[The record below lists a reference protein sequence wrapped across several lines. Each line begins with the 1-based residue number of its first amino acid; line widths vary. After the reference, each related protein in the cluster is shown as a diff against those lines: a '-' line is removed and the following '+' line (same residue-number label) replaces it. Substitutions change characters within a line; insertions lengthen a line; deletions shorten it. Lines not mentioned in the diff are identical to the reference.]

1 MKVIQVLNTWEYF
14 GAENVAIGIC
24 EGLKERGVEV
34 AYASRIGSVGDVV
47 EQHGIRYI
55 GLKDLSVK
63 EVRRMIVREKADVV
77 HAHDMYASVVCALA
91 TVGTKCGLV
100 TMLHNNGFENR
111 RVSVKSVSYLV
122 AMMRARRAFFVSKT
136 TYEGYLFHKWFEKK
150 SEVLGNIIDVES
162 VIKKGENVKKEWD
175 IVYVGRL
182 FVQKDPIRLINVI
195 NKIRAIKP
203 DLRVAI
209 VGNGE
214 MTEETRDEVVRLGLE
229 KNVELMG
236 FREDAIEIMA
246 ASKVMLM
253 TSLWE
258 GTPMVVLEAMALHVP
273 VVATPVDG
281 LKEVVDSKWLC
292 ERDEELVERVIDL
305 LDNGSDNYVWHKGMS
320 RKQYIDRLLRAYES

>member
-55 GLKDLSVK
+55 GLKDVSVK
-63 EVRRMIVREKADVV
+63 EMRRMIVREKADVV
-77 HAHDMYASVVCALA
+77 HAHDMFASVVCAIA
-91 TVGTKCGLV
+91 TIGTKCRLV

-111 RVSVKSVSYLV
+111 RISVKSVAYLT
-122 AMMRARRAFFVSKT
+122 AMMRAKRAFFVSKS

-150 SEVLGNIIDVES
+150 SEVLGNIIDVEGI
-162 VIKKGENVKKEWD
+162 VARGGAQEKRWD

-195 NKIRAIKP
+195 NKIREIKP

-214 MTEETRDEVVRLGLE
+214 MTDETRDEVLRLGLE
-229 KNVELMG
+229 RNVELMG
-236 FREDAIEIMA
+236 FREDAIEIMG
-246 ASKVMLM
+246 ASRVMLM

-258 GTPMVVLEAMALHVP
+258 GTPMVVLEAMALKVP

-281 LKEVVDSKWLC
+281 LKEVVDGRWLC
-292 ERDEELVERVIDL
+292 ERDEELVAAVVDL

-320 RKQYIDRLLRAYES
+320 RKQYIDILMKAYE